1 MRLALGEQAD
11 LLLEG
16 QRVVPAR
23 LEREGFSFRYPTL
36 AGALQSLK

>member
-1 MRLALGEQAD
+1 
-11 LLLEG
+11 
-16 QRVVPAR
+16 VPAR